1 MRKQWFQ
8 SLLMR
13 RAVIILILL
22 VELASFIFLIAADT
36 LYSDIASIIFRVIS
50 VIVALYVVSKNEK
63 GGYRLIWVF
72 LILMLP
78 VFGGILYVFLNFQM
92 SSNYYS
98 KNLDEVVNETKHYLG
113 TKSAAKYKLGQEYP
127 AFLKN
132 AEYLEKTEHFP
143 LYRNT
148 DTKYLSP
155 GEAAW
160 PVLLE
165 KLRTAQKYIFMEYF
179 TIGEGEFW
187 ESILE
192 ILKEKAAE
200 GVTVRIMYDDIG
212 CFLSLPSDYPDYL
225 SSLGIECQIFNPFRP
240 FFTTIQNNRDHRKIT
255 SIDGKIAFCGGMNLS
270 DEYVNRKERF
280 GYWKDS
286 VVMVE
291 GEAAWSL
298 TCFFLQIWQ
307 ALSSKME
314 DFLEYYP
321 WKNAPCPVVGE
332 GYVQPYNDIPID
344 SEHVSENVYMHMITA
359 AEKSIY
365 ISTPYLILDE
375 NMITAL
381 CLAAKSG
388 IDVRIVTPSK
398 YDKWMIHQATRC
410 YYRDLVEAGV
420 RVYEYTPGFMHSKT
434 VVVDD
439 KAAIVGS
446 VNWDYRSLYLHF
458 ESAVFMCGTSTVNDV
473 REDLLQSFEVSD
485 EVLPEELNYH
495 RGWSLFRLILR
506 LVAPIF

>member
-22 VELASFIFLIAADT
+22 VEIASFIFLVTAGT
-36 LYSDIASIIFRVIS
+36 LYSDIASILFRIIS

-63 GGYRLIWVF
+63 SGYRLVWVF
-72 LILMLP
+72 LILMFP
-78 VFGGILYVFLNFQM
+78 MFGGVLYVFLNSQM
-92 SSNYYS
+92 SSNAYN
-98 KNLDEVVNETKHYLG
+98 KNLADVVEQTKEQLILNEEVKAEM
-113 TKSAAKYKLGQEYP
+113 AKDFPVY
-127 AFLKN
+127 LKN
-132 AEYLEKTEHFP
+132 AEYLESTQHFP
-143 LYRNT
+143 IYKHTNT
-148 DTKYLSP
+148 QYLSP
-155 GEAAW
+155 GEVFW

-165 KLRTAQKYIFMEYF
+165 KLRSAEKYIFMEYF

-187 ESILE
+187 NSILE
-192 ILKEKAAE
+192 ILREKAAS
-200 GVTVRIMYDDIG
+200 GVKVRIMYDDMG
-212 CFLSLPSDYPDYL
+212 CFLSLPSDYPQYL

-255 SIDGKIAFCGGMNLS
+255 SIDGKIAFCGGLNLS
-270 DEYVNRKERF
+270 DEYVNKKERF

-286 VVMVE
+286 AVMVE

-307 ALSSKME
+307 ALASKTE
-314 DFLEYYP
+314 DFRDYYP
-321 WKNAPCPVVGE
+321 WSEKNCEIEGE
-332 GYVQPYNDIPID
+332 GFVQPYNDIPID
-344 SEHVSENVYMHMITA
+344 SEHVGENVYMNMITS

-398 YDKWMIHQATRC
+398 YDKWMIHMATRS
-410 YYRDLVEAGV
+410 YYRDLVNAGV
-420 RVYEYTPGFMHSKT
+420 HVYEYTPGFMHSKT

-458 ESAVFMCGTSTVNDV
+458 ESAVFMCGTKTVNAV
-473 REDLLQSFEVSD
+473 REDLLKSFEESD
-485 EVLPEELNYH
+485 EVMQQELNYH

-506 LVAPIF
+506 LIAPIF

>member
-1 MRKQWFQ
+1 MRKKWFQ

-22 VELASFIFLIAADT
+22 VEIASFIFLVVAGT
-36 LYSDIASIIFRVIS
+36 FYSDIASILFRVIS
-50 VIVALYVVSKNEK
+50 VIVALYVVSKNDK
-63 GGYRLIWVF
+63 GGYRLVWVF
-72 LILMLP
+72 LILMFP
-78 VFGGILYVFLNFQM
+78 VFGGVLYVFLNFQM
-92 SSNYYS
+92 STDYYIRS
-98 KNLDEVVNETKHYLG
+98 LDEVVTSTKH
-113 TKSAAKYKLGQEYP
+113 KLVCKEEVKEQMQKEFP
-127 AFLKN
+127 AFLKG
-132 AEYLEKTEHFP
+132 AEYLERVQHFP
-143 LYRNT
+143 VYQH
-148 DTKYLSP
+148 TKTQYLSP
-155 GEAAW
+155 GEAFW

-165 KLRTAQKYIFMEYF
+165 KLRSAEKYIFMEYF

-187 ESILE
+187 NSILE
-192 ILKEKAAE
+192 ILKEKARN
-200 GVTVRIMYDDIG
+200 GVIVRILYDDMG
-212 CFLSLPSDYPDYL
+212 CFLTLPADYPDYL
-225 SSLGIECQIFNPFRP
+225 KSLGIDCRVFNPFRP

-255 SIDGKIAFCGGMNLS
+255 SIDGKIAFCGGVNLS

-286 VVMVE
+286 ALMVE

-307 ALSSKME
+307 TQETSRE
-314 DFLEYYP
+314 DLDIYRP
-321 WKNAPCPVVGE
+321 WKDEPCPIPDDGF
-332 GYVQPYNDIPID
+332 VQPYNDIPLD
-344 SEHVSENVYMHMITA
+344 SENVGESVYMHMITA

-375 NMITAL
+375 NMISAL

-398 YDKWMIHQATRC
+398 YDKWMIHMATRS
-410 YYRDLVEAGV
+410 YYRDLVNAGV
-420 RVYEYTPGFMHSKT
+420 HVYEYAPGFMHSKT

-458 ESAVFMCGTSTVNDV
+458 ESAVCMCGTNTVHDV
-473 REDLLQSFEVSD
+473 QKDLLHSFEVSD
-485 EVLPEELNYH
+485 EILPAELNYH

-506 LVAPIF
+506 LIAPIF

>member
-22 VELASFIFLIAADT
+22 VEITTFIFLIVAGT
-36 LYSDIASIIFRVIS
+36 IISDVASILFRVIS
-50 VIVALYVVSKNEK
+50 VIVALYVVSKNDK

-72 LILMLP
+72 LILMFPAL
-78 VFGGILYVFLNFQM
+78 GGVLYVFLNFQM
-92 SSNYYS
+92 SSNRYAKDFDEILEATKDELTVSEDVNRELAEQYPVFM
-98 KNLDEVVNETKHYLG
+98 KNV
-113 TKSAAKYKLGQEYP
+113 
-127 AFLKN
+127 
-132 AEYLEKTEHFP
+132 EYLQRAQNFP
-143 LYRNT
+143 LYKNSQT
-148 DTKYLSP
+148 TYLSP
-155 GEAAW
+155 GEEFW

-165 KLRTAQKYIFMEYF
+165 KLRTAEKYIFLEYF

-187 ESILE
+187 NSILE
-192 ILKEKAAE
+192 ILKVKAAA
-200 GVTVRIMYDDIG
+200 GVKVRIMYDDMG
-212 CFLSLPSDYPDYL
+212 CFLSLPSDYPEYL
-225 SSLGIECQIFNPFRP
+225 SSLGIECRIFNRFRP

-255 SIDGKIAFCGGMNLS
+255 SIDGKVAFCGGLNLA
-270 DEYVNRKERF
+270 DEYVNKKERF

-286 VVMVE
+286 AVMVE

-307 ALSSKME
+307 INQPKME
-314 DFLEYYP
+314 EFNEYYP
-321 WKNAPCPVVGE
+321 WKDAACDIVGE
-332 GYVQPYNDIPID
+332 GFVQPYNDIPID
-344 SEHVSENVYMHMITA
+344 RERVSESVFMNMITA
-359 AEKSIY
+359 AEKSLY

-375 NMITAL
+375 DMISAL

-388 IDVRIVTPSK
+388 IDVRIVTPSI
-398 YDKWMIHQATRC
+398 YDKWMIHQATRS
-410 YYRDLVEAGV
+410 YYRDLVNAGV
-420 RVYEYTPGFMHSKT
+420 HVYEYTPGFMHSKT

-458 ESAVFMCGTSTVNDV
+458 ESAVWMCGTKTVSDV
-473 REDLLQSFEVSD
+473 RNDLLRAFEESD
-485 EVLPEELNYH
+485 EVLPQELNYK

-506 LVAPIF
+506 LIAPIF